1 MEQLCS
7 KKVTFVFTVFTTV
20 FMVIIQTLVLTNGPN
35 SIAVPSIRPLPD
47 NFWEPVVL
55 QPKNPLPSPKP
66 KPKSQSESSEIFLD
80 NNDDSFDEKN
90 TNVKNVEK
98 EKNTNIKVEEK
109 NTNVDEKKKKVM
121 VEEKNTKINVEETN
135 RHSREIL
142 R

>member
-1 MEQLCS
+1 MEQLCT

-35 SIAVPSIRPLPD
+35 SIAVPSIRSLPD

-66 KPKSQSESSEIFLD
+66 KPKSQSESSKNFLD

-98 EKNTNIKVEEK
+98 EKNTN
-109 NTNVDEKKKKVM
+109 VDEKNKKVM
-121 VEEKNTKINVEETN
+121 VEEKNTKTNVEET

>member
-1 MEQLCS
+1 MEQLCT

-66 KPKSQSESSEIFLD
+66 KPKSQSESSEKFLD

-98 EKNTNIKVEEK
+98 EKNTN
-109 NTNVDEKKKKVM
+109 VDEKYKKVM
-121 VEEKNTKINVEETN
+121 VEEKNTKTNVEET

>member
-1 MEQLCS
+1 MEQLCT

-66 KPKSQSESSEIFLD
+66 KPKSQSESSENFLD
-80 NNDDSFDEKN
+80 NNDDSFDAKN

-109 NTNVDEKKKKVM
+109 NTNVDKEKKKVI
-121 VEEKNTKINVEETN
+121 VEEKDTKTNVEET

>member
-1 MEQLCS
+1 MEQLCT

-35 SIAVPSIRPLPD
+35 SIAVPSIRSLPD

-80 NNDDSFDEKN
+80 NNNDDSFDEKN

-98 EKNTNIKVEEK
+98 EKNTN
-109 NTNVDEKKKKVM
+109 VDEKNKKVM
-121 VEEKNTKINVEETN
+121 VEEKNTKTNVEET

>member
-1 MEQLCS
+1 MEQLCT

-80 NNDDSFDEKN
+80 NNNDDSFDEKN

-109 NTNVDEKKKKVM
+109 NTNVDEKNKKVM
-121 VEEKNTKINVEETN
+121 VEEKNTKTNVEET

>member
-1 MEQLCS
+1 MEQLCT

-47 NFWEPVVL
+47 NFWEPLVL

-66 KPKSQSESSEIFLD
+66 KPKSQSESSKNFLD
-80 NNDDSFDEKN
+80 NNDDSFDDKN

>member
-1 MEQLCS
+1 MEQLCT

-80 NNDDSFDEKN
+80 NNNDDSFDEKN

-98 EKNTNIKVEEK
+98 EKNTN
-109 NTNVDEKKKKVM
+109 VDEKNKKVM
-121 VEEKNTKINVEETN
+121 VEEKNTKTNVEET

>member
-35 SIAVPSIRPLPD
+35 SIAVPSIQPLPD

>member
-1 MEQLCS
+1 MEQLCT

-66 KPKSQSESSEIFLD
+66 KPKSQSESSEKFLD

-98 EKNTNIKVEEK
+98 EKNTN
-109 NTNVDEKKKKVM
+109 VDEKNKKVM
-121 VEEKNTKINVEETN
+121 VEEKNTKTNVEET

>member
-1 MEQLCS
+1 MEQLCT

-98 EKNTNIKVEEK
+98 EKNTN
-109 NTNVDEKKKKVM
+109 VDEKNKKVM
-121 VEEKNTKINVEETN
+121 VEEKNTKTNVEET